1 MIAFIRN
8 LKKINSVILSVGT
21 MIKVEGLYKKLGGE
35 PVLEDITFNVSEGE
49 IISILGLSGVGK
61 TVLLKH
67 LIGLFRPDR
76 GRVIIDGVDIN
87 SLNEDQLLKV
97 RCNMGYLFQEGAL
110 YDFMDVFDNVAF
122 PLREHT
128 KLNNSEV
135 ALRVR
140 EVLKLVDLEGVE
152 SKFPDELSG
161 GMKKRV
167 GLARA
172 IVLGAK
178 VLLCDEPTSGL
189 DPIRSRD
196 ISDLI
201 RHVSQQIGST
211 TVITSH
217 DVNNSFRIASRIL
230 IINEC
235 RIAAVGRPKQLKESQ
250 EPFVREFLQGAT
262 A

>member
-1 MIAFIRN
+1 
-8 LKKINSVILSVGT
+8 
-21 MIKVEGLYKKLGGE
+21 MIKVEGLYKELGGQ
-35 PVLEDITFNVSEGE
+35 PVLEDITFDVDGGE
-49 IISILGLSGVGK
+49 IIAVLGLSGAGK

-67 LIGLFRPDR
+67 LIGLMRPDR
-76 GRVIIDGVDIN
+76 GRVVIDGVDIDAL
-87 SLNEDQLLKV
+87 SEDQLLKV

-110 YDFMDVFDNVAF
+110 YDFMDVYDNVAF

-128 KLNNSEV
+128 ELKSDEIT
-135 ALRVR
+135 ARVG

-152 SKFPDELSG
+152 SKLPSELSG

-211 TVITSH
+211 TVMTSH
-217 DVNNSFRIASRIL
+217 DVGNSFRIASRL
-230 IINEC
+230 IIINDC
-235 RIAAVGRPKQLKESQ
+235 HIAAMGTAQQLKDSQ
-250 EPFVREFLQGAT
+250 EPFVREFLQA
-262 A
+262 ANA

>member
-1 MIAFIRN
+1 
-8 LKKINSVILSVGT
+8 
-21 MIKVEGLYKKLGGE
+21 MIKVENLYKNLGGQ
-35 PVLEDITFNVSEGE
+35 PVLENINFTVKAGE
-49 IISILGLSGVGK
+49 IIAVLGLSGAGK

-67 LIGLFRPDR
+67 LIGLIRPDR
-76 GRVIIDGVDIN
+76 GRVVIDGVDID
-87 SLNEDQLLKV
+87 SLSENQLLKV

-110 YDFMDVFDNVAF
+110 YDFMDVYDNVAF

-128 KLNNSEV
+128 KLKSAEMTQ
-135 ALRVR
+135 RVK

-152 SKFPDELSG
+152 SRFPAELSG

-172 IVLGAK
+172 IILGAK

-211 TVITSH
+211 TVMSSH
-217 DVNNSFRIASRIL
+217 DVNNSFRIASRL
-230 IINEC
+230 VIINEC
-235 RIAAVGRPKQLKESQ
+235 QIAAMGTVEEVKASQ
-250 EPFVREFLQGAT
+250 EPFVREFLQAAT

>member
-1 MIAFIRN
+1 
-8 LKKINSVILSVGT
+8 
-21 MIKVEGLYKKLGGE
+21 MIKVEGLYKTLGGQ
-35 PVLEDITFNVSEGE
+35 PVLEDINFSVNSGE
-49 IISILGLSGVGK
+49 IIAVLGLSGAGK

-67 LIGLFRPDR
+67 LIGLFRPDQ
-76 GRVIIDGVDIN
+76 GKVIIDGVDIDALRE
-87 SLNEDQLLKV
+87 SQLLKV

-110 YDFMDVFDNVAF
+110 YDFMDVYDNVAF

-128 KLNNSEV
+128 KMKSQEIT
-135 ALRVR
+135 ARVK
-140 EVLKLVDLEGVE
+140 EVLKMVDLEGE
-152 SKFPDELSG
+152 EGKMPDELSG

-201 RHVSQQIGST
+201 RQVSQKIGST
-211 TVITSH
+211 TVISSH
-217 DVNNSFRIASRIL
+217 DVNNSFRIADRIM
-230 IINEC
+230 IINAC
-235 RIAAVGRPKQLKESQ
+235 RIAAMGTPPQLKGSP
-250 EPFVREFLQGAT
+250 EPFVREFLQKAI

>member
-1 MIAFIRN
+1 
-8 LKKINSVILSVGT
+8 
-21 MIKVEGLYKKLGGE
+21 MIKVEGLYKKLGGQS
-35 PVLEDITFNVSEGE
+35 VLEDITFDVREGE
-49 IISILGLSGVGK
+49 IISVLGLSGVGK

-67 LIGLFRPDR
+67 LIGLIRPDQ
-76 GRVIIDGVDIN
+76 GRVVIDGVDIG
-87 SLNEDQLLKV
+87 SLSEDQLLKV

-110 YDFMDVFDNVAF
+110 YDFMDVYDNVAF

-128 KLNNSEV
+128 KLKSAEV
-135 ALRVR
+135 TARVR
-140 EVLKLVDLEGVE
+140 EVLKLVDLDGVE
-152 SKFPDELSG
+152 SKLPAALSG

-201 RHVSQQIGST
+201 RHVSLQIGST

-217 DVNNSFRIASRIL
+217 DVNNSFRIATRII
-230 IINEC
+230 IINESH
-235 RIAAVGRPKQLKESQ
+235 IAAIGTAQQLKDSQ
-250 EPFVREFLQGAT
+250 EPFVREFLQA
-262 A
+262 AHS

>member
-1 MIAFIRN
+1 
-8 LKKINSVILSVGT
+8 
-21 MIKVEGLYKKLGGE
+21 MIKVEGLYKELGGQS
-35 PVLEDITFNVSEGE
+35 VLEDIAFDVGSGE
-49 IISILGLSGVGK
+49 IIAVLGLSGAGK

-67 LIGLFRPDR
+67 LIGLIRPDR
-76 GRVIIDGVDIN
+76 GRVVIDGVDID
-87 SLNEDQLLKV
+87 SLREDQLLKV

-128 KLNNSEV
+128 KLQPNEI
-135 ALRVR
+135 AARVR
-140 EVLKLVDLEGVE
+140 EVLKLVDLDEAE
-152 SKFPDELSG
+152 SKFPNELSG

-211 TVITSH
+211 TIMTSH
-217 DVNNSFRIASRIL
+217 DVNNSFRIATRII
-230 IINEC
+230 IINDS
-235 RIAAVGRPKQLKESQ
+235 RIAAIGTAQQLKDSQ
-250 EPFVREFLQGAT
+250 EPFVREFLQA
-262 A
+262 AHS

>member
-1 MIAFIRN
+1 
-8 LKKINSVILSVGT
+8 
-21 MIKVEGLYKKLGGE
+21 MIKVEGLYKELGGQ
-35 PVLEDITFNVSEGE
+35 PVLEDINFNVSEGE
-49 IISILGLSGVGK
+49 IIAVLGLSGVGK

-67 LIGLFRPDR
+67 LIGLIRPDK
-76 GRVIIDGVDIN
+76 GRVVIDGIDID
-87 SLNEDQLLKV
+87 SLSEERLLKV
-97 RCNMGYLFQEGAL
+97 RCNMGYLFQEAAL
-110 YDFMDVFDNVAF
+110 YDFMDVYDNVAF

-128 KLNNSEV
+128 KLKSTEV
-135 ALRVR
+135 TSRVR
-140 EVLKLVDLEGVE
+140 EVLKMVDLDGVE
-152 SKFPDELSG
+152 SKMPDELSG

-211 TVITSH
+211 TVMTSH
-217 DVNNSFRIASRIL
+217 DVNNSFRIASRIV

-235 RIAAVGRPKQLKESQ
+235 HIAAMGSAQQLKGSQ
-250 EPFVREFLQGAT
+250 EPFVREFLQA
-262 A
+262 ASA

>member
-1 MIAFIRN
+1 
-8 LKKINSVILSVGT
+8 
-21 MIKVEGLYKKLGGE
+21 MIKVESLYKKLGGQ
-35 PVLEDITFNVSEGE
+35 PVLEDISFNVSPGE
-49 IISILGLSGVGK
+49 IIAVLGLSGVGK

-67 LIGLFRPDR
+67 LIGLFRPDK
-76 GRVIIDGVDIN
+76 GRVVIDGLDID
-87 SLNEDQLLKV
+87 SLREDQLLKV

-110 YDFMDVFDNVAF
+110 YDFMDVYDNVAF

-128 KLNNSEV
+128 KLKSAEINS
-135 ALRVR
+135 RVS
-140 EVLKLVDLEGVE
+140 EVLKLVDLEGIE
-152 SKFPDELSG
+152 SKMPDELSG

-211 TVITSH
+211 TVMTSH
-217 DVNNSFRIASRIL
+217 DVNNSFRIASRIM

-235 RIAAVGRPKQLKESQ
+235 RIAAIGTARQLNDSK
-250 EPFVREFLQGAT
+250 EPFVREFLQAGHSLREVYGEQRRVS
-262 A
+262 

>member
-1 MIAFIRN
+1 
-8 LKKINSVILSVGT
+8 
-21 MIKVEGLYKKLGGE
+21 MIKVEGLYKKLGGQ
-35 PVLEDITFNVSEGE
+35 PVLEDITFDVKAGE
-49 IISILGLSGVGK
+49 IIAVLGLSGAGK

-76 GRVIIDGVDIN
+76 GRVVIDGVDID
-87 SLNEDQLLKV
+87 SLSEDQLLKV

-128 KLNNSEV
+128 ELKSAEI

-152 SKFPDELSG
+152 SKMPDELSG

-189 DPIRSRD
+189 DPIRSHD

-211 TVITSH
+211 TVMTSH
-217 DVNNSFRIASRIL
+217 DVNNSFRVASRL
-230 IINEC
+230 VIINEC
-235 RIAAVGRPKQLKESQ
+235 HIAAMGTAQQLKESQ
-250 EPFVREFLQGAT
+250 EPFVREFLQA
-262 A
+262 AA

>member
-1 MIAFIRN
+1 
-8 LKKINSVILSVGT
+8 

-35 PVLEDITFNVSEGE
+35 PVLEDITFDVSSGE
-49 IISILGLSGVGK
+49 IIAVLGLSGAGK

-76 GRVIIDGVDIN
+76 GRVVIDGVDID
-87 SLNEDQLLKV
+87 SLSEEQLLKV

-110 YDFMDVFDNVAF
+110 YDFMDVYDNVAF

-128 KLNNSEV
+128 KITPAQV
-135 ALRVR
+135 AQRVR

-152 SKFPDELSG
+152 AKLPDELSG

-201 RHVSQQIGST
+201 KHVSAQIGST
-211 TVITSH
+211 TVMTSH
-217 DVNNSFRIASRIL
+217 DVNNSFRIANRLI

-235 RIAAVGRPKQLKESQ
+235 HIAAMGTAQQLRESQ
-250 EPFVREFLQGAT
+250 EPFVREFLQA
-262 A
+262 ASN

>member
-1 MIAFIRN
+1 
-8 LKKINSVILSVGT
+8 
-21 MIKVEGLYKKLGGE
+21 MIKVEGLYKKLGE
-35 PVLEDITFNVSEGE
+35 QPVLEDITFAVKEGE
-49 IISILGLSGVGK
+49 IISVLGLSGAGK

-67 LIGLFRPDR
+67 LIGLFRPDK
-76 GRVIIDGVDIN
+76 GRVVINGIDID
-87 SLNEDQLLKV
+87 SLSENQLLKV
-97 RCNMGYLFQEGAL
+97 RCDMGYLFQEGAL
-110 YDFMDVFDNVAF
+110 YDFMDVYDNVAF

-128 KLNNSEV
+128 KLKPHEV
-135 ALRVR
+135 TMRVR
-140 EVLKLVDLEGVE
+140 EVLKLVDLEGAE
-152 SKFPDELSG
+152 SKFPAELSG

-189 DPIRSRD
+189 DPIRSHD

-201 RHVSQQIGST
+201 RDVSVQIGST

-217 DVNNSFRIASRIL
+217 DVNNSFRIATRLI

-235 RIAAVGRPKQLKESQ
+235 RIAAMGTAKQLKESQ
-250 EPFVREFLQGAT
+250 EPFVREFLQA
-262 A
+262 AIA

>member
-1 MIAFIRN
+1 
-8 LKKINSVILSVGT
+8 
-21 MIKVEGLYKKLGGE
+21 MIKVEGLYKNLGGQ
-35 PVLEDITFNVSEGE
+35 PVFEDISFNVTGGE
-49 IISILGLSGVGK
+49 IVAILGLSGAGK

-67 LIGLFRPDR
+67 LVGLFRPDK
-76 GRVIIDGVDIN
+76 GWVVIDGVNIDAL
-87 SLNEDQLLKV
+87 SEDQLLKV

-128 KLNNSEV
+128 QLKTAQV

-140 EVLKLVDLEGVE
+140 EVLKLVDLDGVE

-189 DPIRSRD
+189 DPIRSHD

-201 RHVSQQIGST
+201 AHVSRQIGST

-217 DVNNSFRIASRIL
+217 DVNNSFRIA
-230 IINEC
+230 
-235 RIAAVGRPKQLKESQ
+235 
-250 EPFVREFLQGAT
+250 EPVDHY
-262 A
+262 

>member
-1 MIAFIRN
+1 
-8 LKKINSVILSVGT
+8 
-21 MIKVEGLYKKLGGE
+21 MIKVEGLYKKLGGQ
-35 PVLEDITFNVSEGE
+35 PVLEDINFDVKAGE
-49 IISILGLSGVGK
+49 IIAVLGLSGAGK

-76 GRVIIDGVDIN
+76 GRVVIDGVDID
-87 SLNEDQLLKV
+87 SLSEDQLLKV

-128 KLNNSEV
+128 KLNSAEI

-152 SKFPDELSG
+152 SKMPDELSG

-189 DPIRSRD
+189 DPIRSHD

-217 DVNNSFRIASRIL
+217 DVNNSFRIASRL
-230 IINEC
+230 VIINEC
-235 RIAAVGRPKQLKESQ
+235 HIAAIGTAQQLKESQ
-250 EPFVREFLQGAT
+250 QPFVRDFLQA
-262 A
+262 AVA

>member
-1 MIAFIRN
+1 MSAG
-8 LKKINSVILSVGT
+8 K

-35 PVLEDITFNVSEGE
+35 PVLEDITFDVSGGE
-49 IISILGLSGVGK
+49 IIAVLGLSGAGK

-67 LIGLFRPDR
+67 LIGLFRPDK
-76 GRVIIDGVDIN
+76 GRVVIDGVNIG
-87 SLNEDQLLKV
+87 SLREDKLLKV

-128 KLNNSEV
+128 KLKPVEV
-135 ALRVR
+135 AARVR
-140 EVLKLVDLEGVE
+140 EVLKLVDLEGIE
-152 SKFPDELSG
+152 SKSPDELSG

-167 GLARA
+167 GIARA

-211 TVITSH
+211 TVMTSH
-217 DVNNSFRIASRIL
+217 DVNNSFRIATRLI

-235 RIAAVGRPKQLKESQ
+235 HIAAIGTAEQLKASQ
-250 EPFVREFLQGAT
+250 VPFVREFLQAAT

>member
-1 MIAFIRN
+1 MSA
-8 LKKINSVILSVGT
+8 GP
-21 MIKVEGLYKKLGGE
+21 MIKVEGLYKKLGGQS
-35 PVLEDITFNVSEGE
+35 VLEDITFDVPQGE
-49 IISILGLSGVGK
+49 IIAVLGLSGVGK

-76 GRVIIDGVDIN
+76 GRVVIDGVDID
-87 SLNEDQLLKV
+87 SLGEEKLLKV

-110 YDFMDVFDNVAF
+110 YDFMDVYDNVAF

-128 KLNNSEV
+128 KLKPAEV
-135 ALRVR
+135 AARVR
-140 EVLKLVDLEGVE
+140 EVLKLVDLDGVE
-152 SKFPDELSG
+152 PKFPVELSG

-211 TVITSH
+211 TVMTSH
-217 DVNNSFRIASRIL
+217 DVYNSFRIANRLL
-230 IINEC
+230 IINE
-235 RIAAVGRPKQLKESQ
+235 RHIAAMGTAQQLKDSQ
-250 EPFVREFLQGAT
+250 DPFVREFLQASAT
-262 A
+262 

>member
-1 MIAFIRN
+1 
-8 LKKINSVILSVGT
+8 
-21 MIKVEGLYKKLGGE
+21 MIKVEGLYKKLGAL
-35 PVLEDITFNVSEGE
+35 PVLEDITFDVSAGE
-49 IISILGLSGVGK
+49 IIAVLGLSGVGK

-67 LIGLFRPDR
+67 LIGLFRPDK
-76 GRVIIDGVDIN
+76 GRVVIDGVNID
-87 SLNEDQLLKV
+87 SLSEDQLLKV

-110 YDFMDVFDNVAF
+110 YDFMDVYDNVAF

-128 KLNNSEV
+128 RLKSGEIT
-135 ALRVR
+135 ARVR
-140 EVLKLVDLEGVE
+140 EVLKLVDLDGAE
-152 SKFPDELSG
+152 SKLPDELSG

-211 TVITSH
+211 TVMTSH
-217 DVNNSFRIASRIL
+217 DVHNSFRIASRII
-230 IINEC
+230 IINEN
-235 RIAAVGRPKQLKESQ
+235 RIAAMGTARQLNDLQ
-250 EPFVREFLQGAT
+250 EPFVREFLQAGYSLRPPQ
-262 A
+262 

>member
-1 MIAFIRN
+1 
-8 LKKINSVILSVGT
+8 
-21 MIKVEGLYKKLGGE
+21 MIKVEGLYKKLGGQ
-35 PVLEDITFNVSEGE
+35 PVLEDINFDVKAGE
-49 IISILGLSGVGK
+49 IIAVLGLSGAGK

-76 GRVIIDGVDIN
+76 GRVVIDGVDID
-87 SLNEDQLLKV
+87 SLSEDQLLKV

-128 KLNNSEV
+128 KLNSAEI

-152 SKFPDELSG
+152 SKMPDELSG

-189 DPIRSRD
+189 DPIRSHD

-217 DVNNSFRIASRIL
+217 DVNNSFRVASRL
-230 IINEC
+230 VIINEC
-235 RIAAVGRPKQLKESQ
+235 HIAAMGTAQQLKESQ
-250 EPFVREFLQGAT
+250 EPFVREFLQA
-262 A
+262 AA

>member
-1 MIAFIRN
+1 
-8 LKKINSVILSVGT
+8 
-21 MIKVEGLYKKLGGE
+21 MIKVEGLYKKLGDQ
-35 PVLEDITFNVSEGE
+35 PVLEDITFDVSEGE
-49 IISILGLSGVGK
+49 IISVLGLSGAGK

-67 LIGLFRPDR
+67 LIGLFRPDQ
-76 GRVIIDGVDIN
+76 GRVIIDGVDID
-87 SLNEDQLLKV
+87 SLNEEQLLKV

-128 KLNNSEV
+128 SLKPEEI
-135 ALRVR
+135 AGRVR
-140 EVLKLVDLEGVE
+140 EVLKLVDLDGVE

-211 TVITSH
+211 TVMTSH
-217 DVNNSFRIASRIL
+217 DVNNSFRIASRL
-230 IINEC
+230 IIINDC
-235 RIAAVGRPKQLKESQ
+235 HIAAMGTAEQIKASQ
-250 EPFVREFLQGAT
+250 VPFVREFLQMST
-262 A
+262 V

>member
-1 MIAFIRN
+1 
-8 LKKINSVILSVGT
+8 
-21 MIKVEGLYKKLGGE
+21 MIKVEGLYKKLGGQA
-35 PVLEDITFNVSEGE
+35 VLEDITFDVKGGE
-49 IISILGLSGVGK
+49 IIAVMGLSGAGK

-67 LIGLFRPDR
+67 LIGLMRPDR
-76 GRVIIDGVDIN
+76 GRVVVDGIDIDAL
-87 SLNEDQLLKV
+87 SEDQLLKV

-110 YDFMDVFDNVAF
+110 YDFMDVYDNVAF

-128 KLNNSEV
+128 KMKPSEI
-135 ALRVR
+135 ASRVR
-140 EVLKLVDLEGVE
+140 EVLKLVDLDDVE
-152 SKFPDELSG
+152 KKIPAELSG

-211 TVITSH
+211 TVMSSH
-217 DVNNSFRIASRIL
+217 DVNNSFRIATRLL
-230 IINEC
+230 IINDC
-235 RIAAVGRPKQLKESQ
+235 KIAAMGTADELKRSQ
-250 EPFVREFLQGAT
+250 VPFVQEYLQA
-262 A
+262 ASA